1 MEMRREP
8 PGGSLLLEMK
18 HVGTEK
24 SQIRGSYGGS
34 LPLLRMR
41 YK

>member
-1 MEMRREP
+1 MEMRSEP
-8 PGGSLLLEMK
+8 PGGSLLLKMK
-18 HVGTEK
+18 HVGTET
-24 SQIRGSYGGS
+24 SQIRGSDIGS